1 MSRGLRCLLL
11 ASALL
16 WLTSAVPA
24 QSGPAPRIKVFVSV
38 LPQTYLAEQVGGR
51 RISVETLVQPG
62 ESPVTYAPSPK
73 QMVRLAEADLFFRAG
88 VPFENVLMPK
98 IESSFRDLRVVDTR
112 RGIPLLTHHE
122 EDEHDHGGAEEGPD
136 PHVWLSPPLALKM
149 AENMLNALVAA
160 DPPGKPEYEANFTR
174 LAHDL
179 EALHRRLTEVLAP
192 VRGKKIF
199 VFHPAFGYFCE
210 AYGLE
215 QMAIES
221 GGREPSPR
229 QLARLIEAARA
240 EDVRVIFVQPQF
252 SSRSAASVARAID
265 GAVVAIDPLARDYL
279 RNLSEMAAVVK
290 SALTGG

>member
-1 MSRGLRCLLL
+1 MSRGVRSLLL

-16 WLTSAVPA
+16 WLTSAVWA
-24 QSGPAPRIKVFVSV
+24 QSGPVPYLKVFVSV

-88 VPFENVLMPK
+88 VPFENVLIPK

-112 RGIPLLTHHE
+112 RGIPLLTHHAG
-122 EDEHDHGGAEEGPD
+122 DDHDHGGAEGGPD

-149 AENMLNALVAA
+149 AENMLNALVEA
-160 DPPGKPEYEANFTR
+160 DPPGKPEYEENFTR
-174 LAHDL
+174 LAGDL

-199 VFHPAFGYFCE
+199 VFHPAFGYFCD

-215 QMAIES
+215 QVAIES

-240 EDVRVIFVQPQF
+240 ENVRVIFVQPQF
-252 SSRSAASVARAID
+252 SSQSALSVARAID
-265 GAVVAIDPLARDYL
+265 GVVVAIDPLARDYL
-279 RNLSEMAAVVK
+279 RNLSEMSAAVK
-290 SALTGG
+290 DALSGG